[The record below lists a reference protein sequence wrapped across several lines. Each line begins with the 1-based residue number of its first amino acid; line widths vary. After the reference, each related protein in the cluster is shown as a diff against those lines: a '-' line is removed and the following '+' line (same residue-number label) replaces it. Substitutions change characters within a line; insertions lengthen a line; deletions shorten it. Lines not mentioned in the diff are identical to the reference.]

1 MPAAYFLLIMGNLE
15 LYVVILEHIILC
27 GLGTRLILSI
37 TNSSLFVRI
46 AELEKS
52 GIYEQDWSTKQTG

>member
-1 MPAAYFLLIMGNLE
+1 MGNLE